1 MYLGF
6 RTVWISSLAL
16 VVTSIFSASG
26 SGDEVVLR
34 GLSPHGFCCFGI
46 RFLPQKLVD
55 VWHFRVCLFL
65 ETISHYTAHYKPAAA
80 SSAFKVAFWLCCMLY
95 NSMLFVY

>member
-34 GLSPHGFCCFGI
+34 GLYPHRFCCFGI
-46 RFLPQKLVD
+46 CFLPQKFVD

-65 ETISHYTAHYKPAAA
+65 ETISHHASPYKPAAF
-80 SSAFKVAFWLCCMLY
+80 SSAFKVESRLCCLRNNAM
-95 NSMLFVY
+95 